1 MPSIDRLVL
10 RVAIPVTVAVGVV
23 AAIIGALVAADP
35 GKAVLGAAI
44 GTVIVVAFFTVGQV
58 VVGAV
63 LRSAPQMAMSVAL
76 MVYLLKIGLLFI
88 FIILFQGTTA
98 FDTKVFALTI
108 VACTLTWTVAEV
120 WIFARTKVLYVDP
133 QQVDPRQE
141 GPKA

>member
-10 RVAIPVTVAVGVV
+10 RVSIPVTVAVGIV
-23 AAIIGALVAADP
+23 AAVIGYLVAADP
-35 GKAVLGAAI
+35 GKALLGAAI

-76 MVYLLKIGLLFI
+76 MVYLLKIGVLFV

-108 VACTLTWTVAEV
+108 VACTLAWTIAEV

-133 QQVDPRQE
+133 QQERP
-141 GPKA
+141 PL

>member
-10 RVAIPVTVAVGVV
+10 RVSIPVTVAVGIV
-23 AAIIGALVAADP
+23 AAVIGALVAADP
-35 GKAVLGAAI
+35 GKALLGAAI

-63 LRSAPQMAMSVAL
+63 LRTAPQMAMSVAL
-76 MVYLLKIGLLFI
+76 MVYLVKIGVLFI

-108 VACTLTWTVAEV
+108 VACTLAWTVAEV

-133 QQVDPRQE
+133 EQE
-141 GPKA
+141 RPPL

>member
-10 RVAIPVTVAVGVV
+10 RVSIPVTVAVGIV
-23 AAIIGALVAADP
+23 AGVIGALVASDP

-44 GTVIVVAFFTVGQV
+44 GTLIVVAFFTVGQV

-63 LRSAPQMAMSVAL
+63 LRTAPQMAMSVAL
-76 MVYLLKIGLLFI
+76 MVYLLKIGVLFI

-108 VACTLTWTVAEV
+108 VACTLAWTIAEV

-133 QQVDPRQE
+133 QQERP
-141 GPKA
+141 PL

>member
-10 RVAIPVTVAVGVV
+10 RVSIPVTVAVGIV
-23 AAIIGALVAADP
+23 AAIIGALVASDP
-35 GKAVLGAAI
+35 GKALLGAAI
-44 GTVIVVAFFTVGQV
+44 GTLIVVAFFTVGQV
-58 VVGAV
+58 AVGAV

-76 MVYLLKIGLLFI
+76 MVYLLKIGVLFI

-108 VACTLTWTVAEV
+108 VACTLAWTVAEV

-133 QQVDPRQE
+133 QGPR
-141 GPKA
+141 PPL

>member
-10 RVAIPVTVAVGVV
+10 RVSIPVTVAVGIV
-23 AAIIGALVAADP
+23 AAVVGALVAADP
-35 GKAVLGAAI
+35 GKALLGAAI

-63 LRSAPQMAMSVAL
+63 LRSNPQMAMSVAL
-76 MVYLLKIGLLFI
+76 MVYLVKIGVLFI

-108 VACTLTWTVAEV
+108 VACTLAWTVAEV

-133 QQVDPRQE
+133 QQERP
-141 GPKA
+141 PL

>member
-10 RVAIPVTVAVGVV
+10 RVSIPVTVAVGIV
-23 AAIIGALVAADP
+23 AAVIGALVASDP
-35 GKAVLGAAI
+35 GKALLGAGI
-44 GTVIVVAFFTVGQV
+44 GTLIVVAFFTVGQV

-76 MVYLLKIGLLFI
+76 MVYLLKIGVLFI

-108 VACTLTWTVAEV
+108 VACTLAWTIAEV

-133 QQVDPRQE
+133 QQNRP
-141 GPKA
+141 PL

>member
-10 RVAIPVTVAVGVV
+10 RVSIPVTVAVGIV
-23 AAIIGALVAADP
+23 AGVIGALVASDP

-44 GTVIVVAFFTVGQV
+44 GTLIVVAFFTVGQV

-76 MVYLLKIGLLFI
+76 MVYLLKIGVLFI

-108 VACTLTWTVAEV
+108 VACTLAWTVAEV

-133 QQVDPRQE
+133 QQERP
-141 GPKA
+141 PL

>member
-10 RVAIPVTVAVGVV
+10 RVSIPVTVVVGVV
-23 AAIIGALVAADP
+23 AAVIGALVAADP

-44 GTVIVVAFFTVGQV
+44 GTLIVVAFFTVGQV

-76 MVYLLKIGLLFI
+76 MVYLLKIGVLFI

-108 VACTLTWTVAEV
+108 VACTLAWTIAEV

-133 QQVDPRQE
+133 EQE
-141 GPKA
+141 RPTL

>member
-10 RVAIPVTVAVGVV
+10 RVAIPVTVAVGIV
-23 AAIIGALVAADP
+23 AGLIGALVAADA

-44 GTVIVVAFFTVGQV
+44 GIVIVVAFFTVGQV

-63 LRSAPQMAMSVAL
+63 LKSAPQMAMSVAL
-76 MVYLLKIGLLFI
+76 MVYLLKIGVLFI

-108 VACTLTWTVAEV
+108 VACTLAWTAAEV

-133 QQVDPRQE
+133 SQE
-141 GPKA
+141 GPRI

>member
-10 RVAIPVTVAVGVV
+10 RVSIPVTVAVGIV
-23 AAIIGALVAADP
+23 AGVIGALVASDP

-44 GTVIVVAFFTVGQV
+44 GTLIVVAFFTVGQV

-76 MVYLLKIGLLFI
+76 MVYLLKIGVLFI

-108 VACTLTWTVAEV
+108 VACTLAWTIAEV

-133 QQVDPRQE
+133 QQERP
-141 GPKA
+141 PL

>member
-10 RVAIPVTVAVGVV
+10 RVSIPVTVAVGIIAGV
-23 AAIIGALVAADP
+23 IGALVASDP

-44 GTVIVVAFFTVGQV
+44 GTLIVVAFFTVGQV

-76 MVYLLKIGLLFI
+76 MVYLLKIGVLFI

-108 VACTLTWTVAEV
+108 VACTLAWTIAEV

-133 QQVDPRQE
+133 QQERP
-141 GPKA
+141 PL

>member
-10 RVAIPVTVAVGVV
+10 RVSIPVTVAVGIV
-23 AAIIGALVAADP
+23 AAIIGALVASDP
-35 GKAVLGAAI
+35 GKALLGAAI
-44 GTVIVVAFFTVGQV
+44 GTLIVVAFFTVGQV

-76 MVYLLKIGLLFI
+76 MVYLLKIGVLFV

-108 VACTLTWTVAEV
+108 VACTLAWTVAEV

-133 QQVDPRQE
+133 QQQRP
-141 GPKA
+141 PL

>member
-1 MPSIDRLVL
+1 MPSIDRQVL
-10 RVAIPVTVAVGVV
+10 RVSIPVTVAVGIV
-23 AAIIGALVAADP
+23 AAVIGALVASDP
-35 GKAVLGAAI
+35 GKALLGAAI

-63 LRSAPQMAMSVAL
+63 LRTAPQMAMSVAL
-76 MVYLLKIGLLFI
+76 MVYLVKIGILFI

-108 VACTLTWTVAEV
+108 VACTLAWTAAEV

-133 QQVDPRQE
+133 QQERP
-141 GPKA
+141 PL

>member
-10 RVAIPVTVAVGVV
+10 RVSIPVTVAVGIV
-23 AAIIGALVAADP
+23 AAVIGALVASDP
-35 GKAVLGAAI
+35 GKALLGAAI

-63 LRSAPQMAMSVAL
+63 LRTAPQMAMSVAL
-76 MVYLLKIGLLFI
+76 MVYLVKIGVI

-108 VACTLTWTVAEV
+108 VACTLAWTVAEV

-133 QQVDPRQE
+133 QQERP
-141 GPKA
+141 PL

>member
-10 RVAIPVTVAVGVV
+10 RVSIPVTVAVGIV
-23 AAIIGALVAADP
+23 AAVIGALVAADP
-35 GKAVLGAAI
+35 GKALLGAAI

-63 LRSAPQMAMSVAL
+63 LRTAPQMAMSVAL
-76 MVYLLKIGLLFI
+76 MVYLAKIGILFI

-108 VACTLTWTVAEV
+108 VACTLAWTVAEV

-133 QQVDPRQE
+133 QQERP
-141 GPKA
+141 PL

>member
-10 RVAIPVTVAVGVV
+10 RVSIPVTVAVGIV
-23 AAIIGALVAADP
+23 AAVIGALVAADP
-35 GKAVLGAAI
+35 GKALLGAAI

-63 LRSAPQMAMSVAL
+63 LRTAPQMAMSVAL
-76 MVYLLKIGLLFI
+76 MVYLVKIGVLFI

-108 VACTLTWTVAEV
+108 VACTLAWTVAEV

-133 QQVDPRQE
+133 QQERP
-141 GPKA
+141 PL